1 MHPHRR
7 TLLFSATMT
16 KSLAEL
22 EKVAGKEAL
31 RFDLT
36 ASDSGP
42 GAEDGEAGAGTGTGG
57 VKMPARLKQE
67 YLFMPAQV
75 CWCAAAAPSPQ
86 LRFFLTSLRLDACN
100 NIVTLPGEAVLPG
113 GGVAEAHRQVRS
125 HDHGRG

>member
-16 KSLAEL
+16 KSLEEL

-36 ASDSGP
+36 ATASG
-42 GAEDGEAGAGTGTGG
+42 GGFGTEDGEAGAGAGAGAGG

-75 CWCAAAAPSPQ
+75 C
-86 LRFFLTSLRLDACN
+86 
-100 NIVTLPGEAVLPG
+100 
-113 GGVAEAHRQVRS
+113 
-125 HDHGRG
+125 

>member
-16 KSLAEL
+16 KSLEEL

-36 ASDSGP
+36 ATASGSDVWAG
-42 GAEDGEAGAGTGTGG
+42 DGEAGAGAGG

-75 CWCAAAAPSPQ
+75 CWCAAAAPS
-86 LRFFLTSLRLDACN
+86 T
-100 NIVTLPGEAVLPG
+100 
-113 GGVAEAHRQVRS
+113 VAPFPHLSPPRC
-125 HDHGRG
+125 